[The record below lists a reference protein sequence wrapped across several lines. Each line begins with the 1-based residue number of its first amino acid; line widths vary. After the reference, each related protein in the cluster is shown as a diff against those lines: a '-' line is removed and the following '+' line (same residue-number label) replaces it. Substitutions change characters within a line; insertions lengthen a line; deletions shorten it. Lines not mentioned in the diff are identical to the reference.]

1 MQIPLLVHGQVDTL
15 GIILEL
21 VEVEVQIEIASGRV
35 RAAHENGCEK
45 QYGNNKT
52 NLGFTTIVQWMPP
65 FVF

>member
-1 MQIPLLVHGQVDTL
+1 
-15 GIILEL
+15 LEL
-21 VEVEVQIEIASGRV
+21 VEVEAQIEIASGRV